1 MQAYQTYFPQMNNGY
16 SPQMQN
22 PYQQRMD
29 FLQSYQ
35 QNLQQPLQP
44 TQMSGTNQ
52 QMNVIGKIVD
62 SIDVV
67 RAMDIPMDGNL
78 YYFPKADGT
87 EIFGKQW
94 LPNGQTRILSFK
106 PIPEEGLSNSSNTEE
121 KLKFDLSDAST
132 TAFMERFDSLEKQ
145 INDLMTKSMTKT
157 PVSRTKKESV
167 ENE

>member
-1 MQAYQTYFPQMNNGY
+1 MPVYPTYFPQMNNGY
-16 SPQMQN
+16 NQQMQN

-29 FLQSYQ
+29 FLQNYQ
-35 QNLQQPLQP
+35 QSLQP
-44 TQMSGTNQ
+44 PVQTNQ

-62 SIDVV
+62 SVEMV
-67 RAMDIPMDGNL
+67 KSMDIPMDGNL

-94 LPNGQTRILSFK
+94 LPNGQTRILTFK
-106 PIPEEGLSNSSNTEE
+106 PVSETEPNNLPQTEE

-145 INDLMTKSMTKT
+145 INDLMTKSMTKPMT
-157 PVSRTKKESV
+157 SKTKKEIV